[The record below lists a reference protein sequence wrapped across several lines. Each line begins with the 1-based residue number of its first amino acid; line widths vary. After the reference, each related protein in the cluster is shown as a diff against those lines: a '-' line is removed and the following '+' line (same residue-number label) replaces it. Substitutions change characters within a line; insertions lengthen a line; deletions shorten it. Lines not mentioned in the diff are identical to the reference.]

1 MDPEIRAQFEE
12 TRRHFDVVAE
22 GMRSDVRLVA
32 EGVSSLAERVDR
44 VEENLREEIRQTR
57 TDLTAL
63 ITVSYG
69 DLDRRVRR
77 LGPPLLA
84 GRRAAQA
91 PRRRLD
97 LRPRDVR
104 PGSPARRRDQDGLAR
119 RAAQGRRSRRLLLL
133 LPVRPLLRLPEQ
145 RARLLPQQGGTP
157 ARTPHLSPLPRR
169 LRPVLLPPPRRL
181 PLQGPRRALRR
192 NRRAGELRALPGDL
206 RRDDLVGELV

>member
-1 MDPEIRAQFEE
+1 MDPEIRAQFEETRRHFDVVAEGMRGELQLVSEHLSSRLESVSSRTDRLEPAVEETRRHFDVVAEGMRAHVQLVADETRRHFDAVADGMRAHVQLVADE

-77 LGPPLLA
+77 LES
-84 GRRAAQA
+84 
-91 PRRRLD
+91 D
-97 LRPRDVR
+97 L
-104 PGSPARRRDQDGLAR
+104 
-119 RAAQGRRSRRLLLL
+119 
-133 LPVRPLLRLPEQ
+133 
-145 RARLLPQQGGTP
+145 
-157 ARTPHLSPLPRR
+157 
-169 LRPVLLPPPRRL
+169 
-181 PLQGPRRALRR
+181 
-192 NRRAGELRALPGDL
+192 
-206 RRDDLVGELV
+206 